1 MTGTPFRPA
10 ALAFEGIA
18 PHFDSRFGKW
28 QSVAAQR
35 RAVRRALIAA
45 WPPGGHILEV
55 GGGTGEDALWLAR
68 QGFRVTLTDVSP
80 RMVALADAKLRPLG
94 SKAERVAAEEMQDFA
109 VRHFAQGGEQF
120 GGVFSNFA
128 PLNCVEDLA
137 PVGRALAR
145 LVRPGGSVLL
155 VMFGIAS
162 PGEIL
167 VESLRGRPHQALRRF
182 RRGAVPARV
191 GDRHFT
197 VTYHRGAALRQ
208 AMQPWFT
215 LTERRG
221 IGIFVPPSAAEPW
234 ISRHPHLLTLL
245 ENLDRL
251 AARPL
256 AALGDHILY
265 RFTRT
270 ERPAS

>member
-1 MTGTPFRPA
+1 MTGAPLRPA
-10 ALAFEGIA
+10 ALAFDAIA
-18 PHFDSRFGKW
+18 PQFDSRFGEW

-45 WPPGGHILEV
+45 WPKGGRILEV
-55 GGGTGEDALWLAR
+55 GGGTGEDALWLTHR
-68 QGFRVTLTDVSP
+68 GFCVTLTDVSP
-80 RMVALADAKLRPLG
+80 RMVALADIKLRPLG
-94 SKAERVAAEEMQDFA
+94 SCAEWAAAEELEDFA
-109 VRHFAQGGEQF
+109 DRHLARGGEKF
-120 GGVFSNFA
+120 EGVYSNFA

-137 PVGRALAR
+137 PVGRGLAR

-155 VMFGIAS
+155 VVFGIAS

-167 VESLRGRPHQALRRF
+167 VECLRGRPHRALRRF
-182 RRGAVPARV
+182 RRGAVAARL
-191 GDRHFT
+191 GGRHFT
-197 VTYHRGAALRQ
+197 VTYHRSAALRQ
-208 AMQPWFT
+208 AMQPWFI
-215 LTERRG
+215 LAERRG
-221 IGIFVPPSAAEPW
+221 IGVFVPPSAAEPW
-234 ISRHPHLLTLL
+234 ISRHPHILALL

-270 ERPAS
+270 EHAAP

>member
-1 MTGTPFRPA
+1 MTGTQLRPA
-10 ALAFEGIA
+10 ALAFDGIA
-18 PHFDSRFGKW
+18 PHFDSRFGEW

-45 WPPGGHILEV
+45 WGPSGHILEV

-80 RMVALADAKLRPLG
+80 RMVALAEAKLRPLG

-109 VRHFAQGGEQF
+109 DRHFAQGGKTF
-120 GGVFSNFA
+120 DGVFSNFA

-137 PVGRALAR
+137 PIGRALAR

-155 VMFGIAS
+155 VIFGIAS

-182 RRGAVPARV
+182 RRGGVPARV

-197 VTYHRGAALRQ
+197 VTYHRGAALRH
-208 AMQPWFT
+208 AMRPWFT
-215 LTERRG
+215 LTERCG

-245 ENLDRL
+245 ENIDRL